1 MKLSKLSYALI
12 FLGLIN
18 TFESIAQ
25 EIEKGYF
32 KNPISPGTRNYLSG
46 NFAELRPNHFHT
58 GLDFKTGGQEGVP
71 ILAAADGWVHRI
83 KITSFGYGNVIYLKH
98 PNGMITL
105 YGHLRNF
112 NKELSDYMRKKMYEA
127 KVNELELYPEPGE
140 LSVKQGQKIADSGNT
155 GGSGGPHLHF
165 EIRDSL
171 DRAMDPL
178 LFGFSEIKD
187 NTAPVPQSIAIMP
200 LDIDSRVNGKFAR
213 LEVTPLASGSNYRLP
228 NDIKITGKVGI
239 EIRSYDQLDGASNK
253 NGFPTFQLADDQG
266 TVFTLTVDKVDF
278 NYTRQFL
285 QHTHQNRYSKL
296 YFQKNLKFEY
306 FSPKSESTG
315 QLELEPGVKKDYK
328 LKLLDAYG
336 NERQV
341 SFTLTGQDLEIT
353 VNDGSAPSRA
363 SLDYINNI
371 LKIKAPVSPK
381 GGLAKFYVGAN
392 AFEMLPAYQDVN
404 SRTYLW
410 DMDFG
415 IPEEID
421 ICTEVVIPGINARIP
436 AGKEI
441 SYSDKEVQINF
452 NHDTV
457 LDDLFLRISQ
467 SGSSSFPKLNLN
479 SSREYLWNAANILWN
494 VPGYSGNKD
503 RSHAYYTSGGGKSFL
518 GGTWEGDTLNF
529 GSRYLGEISI
539 LQDNTKPTIKLIKA
553 NSSDLRFVI
562 RDDLSGIDSYEA
574 FVNGQWVLMRY
585 EYKQA
590 VIWSEKLT
598 NEPFKGE
605 VLLKVTDKA
614 GNTTEW
620 KGTIG

>member
-1 MKLSKLSYALI
+1 LKLSKLRYALL
-12 FLGLIN
+12 FLGLFTALELN
-18 TFESIAQ
+18 AQ
-25 EIEKGYF
+25 EVDKGYF
-32 KNPISPGTRNYLSG
+32 KNPISPGTRNYLAG

-58 GLDFKTGGQEGVP
+58 GLDFKTGGQEGLP
-71 ILAAADGWVHRI
+71 ILAAADGWVYRI
-83 KITSFGYGNVIYLKH
+83 KISSFGYGNVIYLKH
-98 PNGMITL
+98 PNGQITL

-127 KVNELELYPEPGE
+127 KAIDLEVYPEPGE
-140 LSVKQGQKIADSGNT
+140 LPVKQGQRIADSGNT

-171 DRAMDPL
+171 ERAMDPL
-178 LFGFSEIKD
+178 LFGFPEILD
-187 NTAPVPQSIAIMP
+187 NTAPVPQSIAIVP

-213 LEVTPLASGSNYRLP
+213 LEVTPVASGSNYRLP
-228 NDIKITGKVGI
+228 SDIKITGKVGI
-239 EIRSYDQLDGASNK
+239 EIRSYDQLDGASNR
-253 NGFPTFQLADDQG
+253 NGSPMFELVDEKG
-266 TVFTLTVDKVDF
+266 TVFNLTVDKVDF

-285 QHTHQNRYSKL
+285 LYTYQNRYSKL
-296 YFQKNLKFEY
+296 YSQKNLKFE
-306 FSPKSESTG
+306 FISPNTETSG
-315 QLELEPGVKKDYK
+315 HLELEPGVKKDYK
-328 LKLLDAYG
+328 LKLRDAHG

-341 SFTLTGQDLEIT
+341 SFTLQGQDLETNI
-353 VNDGSAPSRA
+353 NDGTAPSRA

-371 LKIKAPVSPK
+371 LKIKAPVTPK

-392 AFEMLPAYQDVN
+392 QFEMLPAYQDAN

-410 DMDFG
+410 DMEFG

-421 ICTEVVIPGINARIP
+421 ICSEVVIPGINALIP

-441 SYSDKEVQINF
+441 SYSDKNVQLNF
-452 NHDTV
+452 KHDTV

-467 SGSSSFPKLNLN
+467 SGSTATPRLIVN
-479 SSREYLWNAANILWN
+479 SNREYLWNAVNILWD

-503 RSHAYYTSGGGKSFL
+503 RSHAYYTSGGSKSFL
-518 GGTWEGDTLNF
+518 GGTWNGNTINF

-539 LQDNTKPTIKLIKA
+539 LQDNTKPTIQVIKV
-553 NSSDLRFVI
+553 NSSDMRFVI
-562 RDDLSGIDSYEA
+562 KDDLSGIDSYEA
-574 FVNGQWVLMRY
+574 LVNGKWVLMRY

-614 GNTTEW
+614 GNTAEW

>member
-1 MKLSKLSYALI
+1 ML
-12 FLGLIN
+12 
-18 TFESIAQ
+18 ESTAQ
-25 EIEKGYF
+25 EVDKGYF
-32 KNPISPGTRNYLSG
+32 KNPINPGTRNYLSG

-71 ILAAADGWVHRI
+71 VLAAADGWVHRI
-83 KITSFGYGNVIYLKH
+83 KISSFGYGNVIYLKH
-98 PNGMITL
+98 PNGKITL

-112 NKELSDYMRKKMYEA
+112 NKELSDYMRKKMYAA
-127 KVNELELYPEPGE
+127 KANELEIYLEQGE
-140 LSVKQGQKIADSGNT
+140 LPVKQGQRIADSGNT

-178 LFGFSEIKD
+178 LFGFSEIID
-187 NTAPVPQSIAIMP
+187 NTPPVPQSIAIVP

-213 LEVTPLASGSNYRLP
+213 LEVTPVVSGSNYHLP
-228 NDIKITGKVGI
+228 DDIKITGKVGV
-239 EIRSYDQLDGASNK
+239 EIRSFDQLDGASNR
-253 NGFPTFQLADDQG
+253 NGFPTFELLDEQG
-266 TVFTLTVDKVDF
+266 TLFNLTVDKVNF
-278 NYTRQFL
+278 NYSRQFL
-285 QHTHQNRYSKL
+285 QHTYQNRYSKL
-296 YFQKNLKFEY
+296 YYQKNLKFE
-306 FSPKSESTG
+306 FISPKSDTTG
-315 QLELEPGVKKDYK
+315 HLQLEPGIKKRFR
-328 LKLLDAYG
+328 LKLRDAYG

-341 SFTLTGQDLEIT
+341 GFTLQGQDLET
-353 VNDGSAPSRA
+353 HVNDGNAPTKA
-363 SLDYINNI
+363 SLEYINNI
-371 LKIKAPVSPK
+371 LKIKAPITPK

-392 AFEMLPAYQDVN
+392 QFEMLPSYQDTN

-410 DMDFG
+410 DMNFG

-421 ICTEVVIPGINARIP
+421 ICSEVVIPEINARIA

-441 SYSDKEVQINF
+441 SYSDRNLQMNF
-452 NHDTV
+452 NRETV
-457 LDDLFLRISQ
+457 LDDLFLRVSQ
-467 SGSSSFPKLNLN
+467 AGSSISPRLNVN
-479 SSREYLWNAANILWN
+479 SNREFLWNAVNIRWN
-494 VPGYSGNKD
+494 LPDYSGNKA
-503 RSHAYYTSGGGKSFL
+503 RSHAYYTSGGSKSFL
-518 GGTWEGDTLNF
+518 GGTWDGNTLDF

-539 LQDNTKPTIKLIKA
+539 LQDDITPTIKVIRV
-553 NSSDLRFVI
+553 NSSEMRFVI

-574 FVNGQWVLMRY
+574 FVNGKWVLMRY

-614 GNTTEW
+614 GNTAEW

>member
-1 MKLSKLSYALI
+1 LKLSKLRFAFL
-12 FLGLIN
+12 FLGLISVL
-18 TFESIAQ
+18 ELRAQ
-25 EIEKGYF
+25 SVDKNYF
-32 KNPISPGTRNYLSG
+32 KNPINPGTRNYLAG

-58 GLDFKTGGQEGVP
+58 GLDFKTGGQEGLP

-83 KITSFGYGNVIYLKH
+83 KISSFGYGNVIYLKH

-112 NKELSDYMRKKMYEA
+112 NKELSDYMRKKMYDA
-127 KVNELELYPEPGE
+127 KAIDLEIYPEPGE
-140 LSVKQGQKIADSGNT
+140 LPVRQGQKIADSGNT

-178 LFGFSEIKD
+178 LFGFTDIVDK
-187 NTAPVPQSIAIMP
+187 TAPVPQSIAIVP
-200 LDIDSRVNGKFAR
+200 LAIDSRVNGKFAR
-213 LEVTPLASGSNYRLP
+213 LEVTPVASGSNYKLP
-228 NDIKITGKVGI
+228 SDIKITGKVGI

-253 NGFPTFQLADDQG
+253 NGFPTFELTDEKG
-266 TVFTLTVDKVDF
+266 TVFNLTVDKVDF
-278 NYTRQFL
+278 NFTRQFL
-285 QHTHQNRYSKL
+285 QHTYQNRYSKL
-296 YFQKNLKFEY
+296 YFQKNLKFE
-306 FSPKSESTG
+306 FISPKSEDAG
-315 QLELEPGVKKDYK
+315 HLALEPGVKKDYK
-328 LKLLDAYG
+328 LKLRDAYG
-336 NERQV
+336 NERQI
-341 SFTLTGQDLEIT
+341 SFTLQGQDLET
-353 VNDGSAPSRA
+353 NVNDGAAPSKV

-381 GGLAKFYVGAN
+381 GGLAKFYVGAH
-392 AFEMLPAYQDVN
+392 AFEMLPAYQDAN

-410 DMDFG
+410 DMEFG

-421 ICTEVVIPGINARIP
+421 VCTEVLIPGINALIP
-436 AGKEI
+436 AGKETT
-441 SYSDKEVQINF
+441 YSDQNVQMNF
-452 NHDTV
+452 NHETV
-457 LDDLFLRISQ
+457 LDDLFLRVSK
-467 SGSSSFPKLNLN
+467 SGSASAPKLLVN
-479 SSREYLWNAANILWN
+479 SSREYLWNAVNILWN

-518 GGTWEGDTLNF
+518 GGTWNGDTLNF

-539 LQDNTKPTIKLIKA
+539 LEDNTKPTIQVIKA

-562 RDDLSGIDSYEA
+562 RDNLSGIDSYEA
-574 FVNGQWVLMRY
+574 FVNGKWILMRY

-590 VIWSEKLT
+590 VIWSEKLE
-598 NEPFKGE
+598 NLPFKGE

-614 GNTTEW
+614 SNTAEW

>member
-1 MKLSKLSYALI
+1 ML
-12 FLGLIN
+12 LGLII
-18 TFESIAQ
+18 SLGIKAQ
-25 EIEKGYF
+25 EVDKNYF
-32 KNPISPGTRNYLSG
+32 KNPISPGTRNYLAG

-83 KITSFGYGNVIYLKH
+83 KISSFGYGNVIYLKH
-98 PNGMITL
+98 PNGQITL

-112 NKELSDYMRKKMYEA
+112 NKELGEYIRKRMYDA
-127 KVNELELYPEPGE
+127 KAVELEVYPEPKE
-140 LSVKQGQKIADSGNT
+140 LPVKQGQRIADSGNS

-178 LFGFSEIKD
+178 LFGFSEILDK
-187 NTAPVPQSIAIMP
+187 TAPVPQSIALVP

-213 LEVTPLASGSNYRLP
+213 LEVTPVASGSNYRLP
-228 NDIKITGKVGI
+228 SDIKITGKVGI
-239 EIRSYDQLDGASNK
+239 EIRSYDQLDGASNR
-253 NGFPTFQLADDQG
+253 NGHPIFELTDETG
-266 TVFTLTVDKVDF
+266 SVFNLTVDKVDF

-285 QHTHQNRYSKL
+285 LHTYQNRYLKL
-296 YFQKNLKFEY
+296 YYQKNLKFE
-306 FSPKSESTG
+306 FIKPKSETSG
-315 QLELEPGVKKDYK
+315 YLELEPGVRKDYK
-328 LKLLDAYG
+328 LKLRDAYG

-341 SFTLTGQDLEIT
+341 SFTLQGQDLET
-353 VNDGSAPSRA
+353 EVNDGAAPA
-363 SLDYINNI
+363 KATLEYINNI

-381 GGLAKFYVGAN
+381 GGLAKFHVGAN
-392 AFEMLPAYQDVN
+392 SFEMLPAYQDAN

-415 IPEEID
+415 IPGEID
-421 ICTEVVIPGINARIP
+421 VCTEVVVPDIDALIA

-441 SYSDKEVQINF
+441 SYSEDDLQINF
-452 NHDTV
+452 NKESL
-457 LDDLFLRISQ
+457 LDDLFLRVSTT
-467 SGSSSFPKLNLN
+467 GTASSPRLELN
-479 SSREYLWNAANILWN
+479 SSREYLWNAVNILWN
-494 VPGYSGNKD
+494 APSFSGNKN
-503 RSHAYYTSGGGKSFL
+503 RSHAYNTSGGGKTFL
-518 GGTWEGDTLNF
+518 GGTWQGDTLNF
-529 GSRYLGEISI
+529 GARYWGEISI
-539 LQDNTKPTIKLIKA
+539 LEDNTKPTIKVIRV
-553 NSSDLRFVI
+553 NPTEMRFVI

-574 FVNGQWVLMRY
+574 YVNGKWVLMRY

-598 NEPFKGE
+598 NEPLKGE

-614 GNTTEW
+614 GNIAEW